1 MGRSLPRG
9 GARVKLPG
17 MNTNRTVIVT
27 GAAQGIGNAIARGF
41 AAEGATVVVADRQ
54 GSAQAAAA
62 IPSAIGHDTDVADT
76 ASVDAMAAAVLAQTG
91 RIDVLVNNAGI
102 FTALL
107 PGPLEEIDP
116 LAWRRVM
123 AVNVDGIFHT
133 ARAVVPVMKRQ
144 GPREGGYAI
153 LHIGSATAFK
163 GNPLMLH
170 YVTSKAAVLG
180 LTRSMAR
187 ELGPHG
193 IRVNNLAPGYTLSEG
208 MLANDVQLKRGRQ
221 KNIDERAVKR
231 DMMPADL
238 VGAALFLCG
247 SAAGF
252 ITGQTLVVDGGVFM
266 H

>member
-1 MGRSLPRG
+1 MERI
-9 GARVKLPG
+9 
-17 MNTNRTVIVT
+17 VIVT
-27 GAAQGIGNAIARGF
+27 GAAQGIGHAIARGF
-41 AAEGATVVVADRQ
+41 AAEGATVVIADRQ
-54 GSAQAAAA
+54 GSARAAAT
-62 IPSAIGHDTDVADT
+62 IPGAIGHDTDVADV
-76 ASVDAMAAAVLAQTG
+76 ASVEAMAAAVLARAG

-102 FTALL
+102 FTTLL

-116 LAWRRVM
+116 VAWRRVM

-133 ARAVVPVMKRQ
+133 ARAVVPAMKAQ
-144 GPREGGYAI
+144 GSGSI

-170 YVTSKAAVLG
+170 YVASKAAVLG

-208 MLANDVQLKRGRQ
+208 MLANGVQLKRGRQ

-231 DMMPADL
+231 DMLPDDL

-247 SAAGF
+247 PAAGF

>member
-1 MGRSLPRG
+1 MQRSGR
-9 GARVKLPG
+9 RVKLPA
-17 MNTNRTVIVT
+17 MSRIAIIT
-27 GAAQGIGNAIARGF
+27 GAAQGIGFAIAEGF
-41 AAEGATVVVADRQ
+41 AARGDHVVIADPR
-54 GSAQAAAA
+54 GAAAA
-62 IPSAIGHDTDVADT
+62 AATLPRAIGIGCDVADP
-76 ASVDAMAAAVLAQTG
+76 ASVDAMVAEVMARHG

-102 FTALL
+102 FTSLL
-107 PGPLEEIDP
+107 PGPLEEITP
-116 LAWRRVM
+116 EAWRRVM
-123 AVNVDGIFHT
+123 SVNVDGVFHT
-133 ARAVVPVMKRQ
+133 ARAVVPHMKAQ
-144 GPREGGYAI
+144 GQGAI

-193 IRVNNLAPGYTLSEG
+193 IRVNNLAPGYTLSDG
-208 MLANDVQLKRGRQ
+208 MLANDVQLARGRQ
-221 KNIDERAVKR
+221 KNIDERAMKR

-247 SAAGF
+247 DQAGM

>member
-1 MGRSLPRG
+1 METPR
-9 GARVKLPG
+9 
-17 MNTNRTVIVT
+17 IIIIT
-27 GAAQGIGNAIARGF
+27 GAAQGIGHAIARGF
-41 AAEGATVVVADRQ
+41 AGQGAQIVIADRQ
-54 GSAQAAAA
+54 GSEAAAA
-62 IPSAIGHDTDVADT
+62 ALGGMGVDTDVADP
-76 ASVDAMAAAVLAQTG
+76 ASVDAMVAAVMARFG
-91 RIDVLVNNAGI
+91 RIDGLVNNAGI
-102 FTALL
+102 FTSLL
-107 PGPLEEIDP
+107 PGPLEEITP
-116 LAWRRVM
+116 EAWRRVM

-133 ARAVVPVMKRQ
+133 ARAVVPVMKAQ
-144 GPREGGYAI
+144 GSGAI

-208 MLANDVQLKRGRQ
+208 MLANETQLKRGRQ

-231 DMMPADL
+231 DMMPQDL
-238 VGAALFLCG
+238 VGAALFLC
-247 SAAGF
+247 SEAAGF
-252 ITGQTLVVDGGVFM
+252 VTGQTLVVDGGVFM

>member
-1 MGRSLPRG
+1 METTE
-9 GARVKLPG
+9 RV
-17 MNTNRTVIVT
+17 VIVT
-27 GAAQGIGNAIARGF
+27 GAAQGIGFAIAQGF
-41 AAEGATVVVADRQ
+41 AGQGARVVVADLK
-54 GSAQAAAA
+54 GSAVAAEKL
-62 IPSAIGHDTDVADT
+62 GGTGVDCDVAD
-76 ASVDAMAAAVLAQTG
+76 AAGVEAMVAAVMARHG

-107 PGPLEEIDP
+107 PGPLEEITP
-116 LAWRRVM
+116 EAWRRVM
-123 AVNVDGIFHT
+123 AVNVDGLFLT
-133 ARAVVPVMKRQ
+133 ARAVVPVMKAQ
-144 GPREGGYAI
+144 GSGAI

-170 YVTSKAAVLG
+170 YVTSKSAVLG

-208 MLANDVQLKRGRQ
+208 MLGNEVQLRRGRQ

-231 DMMPADL
+231 DMMPQDL

-247 SAAGF
+247 EGAGF